1 MNEKDNKPKR
11 KKYGGRVAGTPNKVT
26 GKTRE
31 LIANLMTDYAQSG
44 KMLSDFNELEPK
56 ERIAIAEKLMQYS
69 IPKMQ
74 ATTLEVENAAD
85 AGLTLEVRL
94 AQLAEDNDE

>member
-1 MNEKDNKPKR
+1 
-11 KKYGGRVAGTPNKVT
+11 
-26 GKTRE
+26 
-31 LIANLMTDYAQSG
+31 MTDYAQSG
-44 KMLSDFNELEPK
+44 KMQSDFYDREAK
-56 ERIAIAEKLMQYS
+56 ERITIAEKLMQYS

-74 ATTLEVENAAD
+74 STTLEVENAAD

>member
-1 MNEKDNKPKR
+1 MNEKDKPKR

-26 GKTRE
+26 GRTRE
-31 LIANLMTDYAQSG
+31 LIANLMTEYAQSG
-44 KMLSDFNELEPK
+44 KMLSDFNDLEPK
-56 ERIAIAEKLMQYS
+56 ERITIAEKLMQYS

-74 ATTLEVENAAD
+74 STSLEIENAAD

>member
-1 MNEKDNKPKR
+1 MNEKDKPKR

-31 LIANLMTDYAQSG
+31 LIANLMTEYANSG
-44 KMLSDFNELEPK
+44 KMQSDFYDLEPK
-56 ERIAIAEKLMQYS
+56 ERITIAEKLMQYS

-74 ATTLEVENAAD
+74 STTLEVENAAD

>member
-1 MNEKDNKPKR
+1 MNEKDKPKR

-26 GKTRE
+26 GRTRE
-31 LIANLMTDYAQSG
+31 LIANLMTEYAQSG
-44 KMLSDFNELEPK
+44 KMLSDFNDLEPK
-56 ERIAIAEKLMQYS
+56 ERITIAEKLMQYS

-74 ATTLEVENAAD
+74 STSLEIENAAD

-94 AQLAEDNDE
+94 AQLAEDNYE

>member
-1 MNEKDNKPKR
+1 MNEKDKPKR

-31 LIANLMTDYAQSG
+31 LIANLMAEYANSG
-44 KMLSDFNELEPK
+44 KMLSDFYVLEPK
-56 ERIAIAEKLMQYS
+56 ERITIAEKLMQYS

-74 ATTLEVENAAD
+74 STTLEVENAAD

>member
-1 MNEKDNKPKR
+1 MNEKDKPKR
-11 KKYGGRVAGTPNKVT
+11 KKYGGRVASTPNRVT

-31 LIANLMTDYAQSG
+31 LIANLMAEYANSG
-44 KMLSDFNELEPK
+44 KMLSDFNDLEPK
-56 ERIAIAEKLMQYS
+56 ERITIAEKLM
-69 IPKMQ
+69 
-74 ATTLEVENAAD
+74 TLEVENAAD

>member
-1 MNEKDNKPKR
+1 MNEKDKPKR

-26 GKTRE
+26 GRTRE
-31 LIANLMTDYAQSG
+31 LIANLMTEYAQSG
-44 KMLSDFNELEPK
+44 KMLSDFNDLEPK
-56 ERIAIAEKLMQYS
+56 ERITIAVKLMQYS

-74 ATTLEVENAAD
+74 STSLEIENAAD